1 MKRLMLRIRSPP
13 LRFRSERQVHI
24 CHAPSYMTT
33 VSALVGRRGG
43 KPTTNMSVSIEKL
56 ESLETTK
63 IGRWKD
69 RDIGRITAGACRE
82 LSLDTVHVPETGF
95 FSHGHVQGVKSK
107 GTRKA
112 LARKMTLV

>member
-1 MKRLMLRIRSPP
+1 
-13 LRFRSERQVHI
+13 
-24 CHAPSYMTT
+24 
-33 VSALVGRRGG
+33 
-43 KPTTNMSVSIEKL
+43 MSVSIEKL